1 MTPPTPARSRVP
13 PRPTAA
19 ALARYALAAAA
30 RGWHVFP
37 LAPGDKEPPHGVR
50 WTKVATTDPEVI
62 RRIWAR
68 RPYNIGI
75 ACGPSRLLVID
86 LDMPKPGEHPP
97 PRWAVPGVNDGADV
111 FAMVCEQA
119 GQPMPLETFHVRT
132 RRGGSHLYFTAP
144 EGVRLTNTS
153 GDRGEGLGWK
163 VDTRGDGGY
172 VLGPGSFV
180 ELPDGTGT
188 YTPIHTVAPAP
199 LPGWLAERLRPALL
213 PPQKPV
219 TVRLSTGNR
228 GAYLNKA
235 LTASLNAIADAPEGR
250 RNATLYGAAVALGQL
265 VAGGALDPD
274 DTEQLLTAAAVR
286 AGLAPMPARRTIR
299 SGFRAGTQRPRSV
312 PA

>member
-1 MTPPTPARSRVP
+1 MTDHARPPAPAA
-13 PRPTAA
+13 PRPDAA
-19 ALARYALAAAA
+19 TLARYALTCAA

-37 LAPGDKEPPHGVR
+37 VAIGDKEPPRGTR
-50 WTKVATTDPEVI
+50 WKQTATTDPDAI
-62 RRIWAR
+62 REMWAR

-86 LDMPKPGEHPP
+86 LDLPKPGEHPP
-97 PRWAVPGVNDGADV
+97 PEWAVPGVNDGADV

-144 EGVRLTNTS
+144 GGIRLTNTS
-153 GDRGEGLGWK
+153 GDKGEGLGWK

-172 VLGPGSFV
+172 VVGPGSFV
-180 ELPDGTGT
+180 DLPDGTGT
-188 YTPIHTVAPAP
+188 YTPIHTPAPAP
-199 LPGWLAERLRPALL
+199 LPGWLAERLRPAPL
-213 PPQKPV
+213 PPQRPV
-219 TVRLSTGNR
+219 TVKLATGNR
-228 GAYLNKA
+228 GAYLGKA
-235 LTASLNAIADAPEGR
+235 VNASLEAIAAAPEGR

-286 AGLAPMPARRTIR
+286 TGLAEWPARRTVR